1 MKKFCKRGLCLVL
14 TLVLFAGLLSGLTVS
29 AGAAELTERQQ
40 AIMAVAWAYY
50 DKGHSLQYDGKSI
63 NDYINRSDYGKTRS
77 SYRASPED
85 STPNETTYTVC
96 SDYACQI
103 YWEAFRYE
111 MLGNQGK
118 TWTGTLSKLPKEDPT
133 VVWYYNKDEGKDIKE
148 EIKTMFALA
157 QPGDI
162 VTVFKKT
169 GGHTMIWAGDLTGD
183 GVADLIHSGGLP
195 MDRDKKVDT
204 REYKSKD
211 DPDVDPRIGAS
222 FGADT
227 NGGTVRITSDA
238 VAYLTKNYTGAK
250 HRRLTLVRPTNVMTD
265 ENYPITPATKY
276 RMSHPRLVINR
287 TLNKTRFNSAF
298 PGETVTMTLELTNK
312 STQDYTVP
320 VTEKVPN
327 GAKIKTP
334 FTGANVAGDTMTF
347 DVELKAGETKTFTA
361 EFEITA
367 KLGDKVVFEGGSVG
381 DIPSNSIPIQVGGAK
396 LTADETAKLA
406 KIAAGDYNAAL
417 KEAKADNNTLADVVY
432 GKILGL
438 NVRLPEYKTIVR
450 RFLKP
455 VKTPSE
461 RKTTVFLKTEEVKAE
476 DLTDYRMIVPTWW
489 GGHAIWNR
497 FPNERCSDP
506 RDKYLEPGDVFV
518 RALEITDIAGA
529 EQLIYLGNGK
539 YLSYDKAKGTYP
551 IVEEPEIFRSM
562 WHHIFYVLRPTLTYE
577 DVHKLPALTAAG
589 TLPFTDVKTS
599 DWYYM
604 YVKDLVDDGTVNG
617 MTATTFAP
625 NGTLTYGQALKLIA
639 LAVGEKEPAKSGSHW
654 ASGYMTLAKSKGWID
669 KDVDLDATITRLA
682 LCRIAAKAANLTEQ
696 PSKNPFKDTE
706 DKDVLALNGARIIN
720 GMTETEF
727 KPSDKLTRAQISKII
742 CALRAVRSGICAE
755 VRWAAAHE

>member
-1 MKKFCKRGLCLVL
+1 MKTTFKRGLCLLL
-14 TLVLFAGLLSGLTVS
+14 TAVLFAGLLPVLTVG

-77 SYRASPED
+77 SYRASPETA
-85 STPNETTYTVC
+85 TPDETCYTVC
-96 SDYACQI
+96 SDYPCQI

-118 TWTGTLSKLPKEDPT
+118 TWTGTLSKLPPDDPT
-133 VVWYYNKDEGKDIKE
+133 VMWYFNKDEGKNIKDE
-148 EIKTMFALA
+148 VKKMFAIA

-162 VTVFKKT
+162 FTAFKKT
-169 GGHTMIWAGDLTGD
+169 GGHTMVWAGDITGD
-183 GVADLIHSGGLP
+183 GVADIIHSGGRP

-211 DPDVDPRIGAS
+211 DPDIDTRIGAS
-222 FGADT
+222 FGETT
-227 NGGTVRITSDA
+227 NGGTVRINNAEEYILKT
-238 VAYLTKNYTGAK
+238 YTGAK
-250 HRRLTLVRPTNVMTD
+250 IRRMTLVRPTNVMTD
-265 ENYPITPATKY
+265 DKYPITPATRY

-298 PGETVTMTLELTNK
+298 TGETVTMTLELANK

-320 VTEKVPN
+320 VTDKAPN
-327 GAKIKTP
+327 GAKLKTP
-334 FTGANVAGDTMTF
+334 FAGANVAGDTMTF

-367 KLGDKVVFEGGSVG
+367 ALGEKVVFEGGSVG

-396 LTADETAKLA
+396 LTAEDEAKLA
-406 KIAAGDYNAAL
+406 KIAAGEYDAAL
-417 KEAKADNNTLADVVY
+417 KEAKADNNTLGDFVY
-432 GKILGL
+432 NKVLGL
-438 NVRLPEYKTIVR
+438 NVRLPEYKTVVR

-461 RKTTVFLKTEEVKAE
+461 KKTTVFLKTEEVKAE
-476 DLTDYRMIVPTWW
+476 DLTDFRMIVPTWW

-497 FPNERCSDP
+497 FAYERCSDP

-518 RALEITDIAGA
+518 RALEITDIGGA

-577 DVHKLPALTAAG
+577 DVHKLPELAAAS

-599 DWYYM
+599 AWYYT
-604 YVKDLVDDGTVNG
+604 YVKDLVDDGTVSG

-654 ASGYMTLAKSKGWID
+654 ASGYLTLAKSKGWLD
-669 KDVDLDATITRLA
+669 KDVDLNKSITRLQ
-682 LCRIAAKAANLTEQ
+682 LCQIAAKAANLTEQ
-696 PSKNPFKDTE
+696 PSKNPFKDTD

-720 GMTETEF
+720 GMTAKEF
-727 KPSDKLTRAQISKII
+727 EPNGKLTRAQIAKII